1 MRKGTGKTA
10 SHVGIVDKGLHGGA
24 ATGFGY
30 VRSNLTL
37 RDRAAFNL
45 KSFKRYIA
53 G

>member
-1 MRKGTGKTA
+1 MSKGTGKMS

-30 VRSNLTL
+30 ARCNFTL